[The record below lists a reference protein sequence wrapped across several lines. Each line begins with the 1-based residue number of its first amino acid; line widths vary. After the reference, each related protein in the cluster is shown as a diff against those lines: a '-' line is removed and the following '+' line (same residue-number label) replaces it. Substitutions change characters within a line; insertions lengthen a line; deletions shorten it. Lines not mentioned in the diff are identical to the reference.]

1 MKLFNIETYI
11 CRVGEN
17 ARENWELLAESKN
30 NYIFFHLTS
39 FSSCYVI
46 LECNY
51 NNISDIPNDI
61 IIKAAELCRN
71 NTKYKNMR
79 DIKVDY
85 TFCNNVKRGE
95 IIGEVIYKSNKQVK
109 CVKI

>member
-1 MKLFNIETYI
+1 MKVYNIQTYV

-17 ARENWELLAESKN
+17 AKDNWDLLSESKG
-30 NYIFFHLTS
+30 NYLFFHLRS
-39 FSSCYVI
+39 FSSCYLI
-46 LECNY
+46 LECDYKNLY
-51 NNISDIPNDI
+51 NIPNDI
-61 IIKAAELCRN
+61 IIKAAELCKSK
-71 NTKYKNMR
+71 TKYKNMR

-95 IIGEVIYKSNKQVK
+95 AIGEVVYKSNKQVK